1 MRKFEEVEQFHGP
14 NEADVDIYTKNS
26 LDNSGSNE
34 TLQNALASIV
44 QLWRIF
50 EIFFMFQEFQKFEL
64 WCFSSDLGEICYR
77 GLYWAENNKEYV

>member
-1 MRKFEEVEQFHGP
+1 MSQKSKIVFNFFLRKFGKVEEFHGP
-14 NEADVDIYTKNS
+14 NEADVDINTKNS

-50 EIFFMFQEFQKFEL
+50 EIFF
-64 WCFSSDLGEICYR
+64 
-77 GLYWAENNKEYV
+77 YVSRISKI